1 MAAKTVPVYGRDRLV
16 AAVSTAR
23 TKRLLFIWGGLTP
36 IMIYFLVFSVL
47 PIASS
52 FYISLH
58 KWPLM
63 SRERPFIGL
72 GNYANV
78 IGDQRFW
85 ISLKNTAYYAVA
97 FMALVIVL
105 GLALALL
112 TNSLSP
118 GARSIFRPLYFAP
131 QVTSAVAVA
140 LMFAWLYQPQWGVLN
155 YLLKFIGLGPYLWL
169 KSSSQ
174 VMPAIIITGV
184 WQALGYSMVI
194 YTAGLVNIPTDLKE
208 AGAVDGASPWQ
219 VFRHIVLPLLQPT
232 TLFMFVTSM
241 IGGLQVFTEVWLMSG
256 GGPGTASRVLVL
268 EIYEQG
274 FRYFEMGRAS
284 SIAFYLFFLIAVI
297 AYLQMRFLRERFEY

>member
-1 MAAKTVPVYGRDRLV
+1 MHAAGRQSFRRPL
-16 AAVSTAR
+16 STTRA
-23 TKRLLFIWGGLTP
+23 KRLLFIWGGLTP
-36 IMIYFLVFSVL
+36 IMIYFAVFSVM
-47 PIASS
+47 PIFAS

-58 KWPLM
+58 KWPLL
-63 SRERPFIGL
+63 SRARPFFGL
-72 GNYANV
+72 GNYISV
-78 IGDQRFW
+78 INDPRFW
-85 ISLKNTAYYAVA
+85 ISLKNTVYYAVV
-97 FMALVIVL
+97 FMLLVIVL
-105 GLALALL
+105 GLAMALL
-112 TNSLSP
+112 VNSLHR
-118 GARSIFRPLYFAP
+118 GARLLFRPLYFAP

-140 LMFAWLYQPQWGVLN
+140 LIFAWLYQPQWGVLN
-155 YLLKFIGLGPYLWL
+155 YLLQFVGLGPFMWL
-169 KSSSQ
+169 KSSKQ

-194 YTAGLVNIPTDLKE
+194 YTAGLVNVPSDLKE

-219 VFRHIVLPLLQPT
+219 VFWHIVLPLLQPT

-284 SIAFYLFFLIAVI
+284 SIAFYLFFLIAII
-297 AYLQMRFLRERFEY
+297 AYLQMRFLRERFEF